1 MSLIKIAFAKHR
13 LRPNRRLGQNFLIDD
28 ALLERLARIACE
40 NSALPVL
47 EIGAGIGN
55 FSLHLARHCAK
66 LLVVEKDRSFEPA
79 LREALAAFPETEII
93 IDDFLNLD
101 LERRA
106 CGEKFNVVGNLPFY
120 ATSAIITRLID
131 YRAYVDRINITVQK
145 EVAQRLVAKPG
156 TKDYGRLTCLVQFYT
171 QPQIREIIPN
181 QAFFPVPEVD
191 AAFITLQVLPQ
202 PSVSVKS
209 GKSFPRLSKLYSA
222 TGEKPCSTAYCPQDG
237 TYRGRKS
244 RKLSSRAVC
253 HRWCG
258 GKRCT
263 WPLSQKLPM
272 RYFDICHG
280 NHSVPRLNR
289 SLCL

>member
-106 CGEKFNVVGNLPFY
+106 GGGKFNVVGNLPFY

-171 QPQIREIIPN
+171 QPQIREIISN

-191 AAFITLQVLPQ
+191 AAFVTLQVLPQ
-202 PSVSVKS
+202 PSVNVKS
-209 GKSFPRLSKLYSA
+209 DKVFFQVVKAIFSHRRKTLLNSLLSGGWSLSRQEFQKIIESCGLSPMVR
-222 TGEKPCSTAYCPQDG
+222 GEQLELRAMSILADSLFDH
-237 TYRGRKS
+237 S
-244 RKLSSRAVC
+244 RNA
-253 HRWCG
+253 
-258 GKRCT
+258 
-263 WPLSQKLPM
+263 
-272 RYFDICHG
+272 I
-280 NHSVPRLNR
+280 
-289 SLCL
+289 

>member
-209 GKSFPRLSKLYSA
+209 EKVFFQVVKAIFSHRRKTLLNSLLSAGWDLSRGEIQKIIESCGLSPMVRGETLHLAPVAKIADALLRYLPR
-222 TGEKPCSTAYCPQDG
+222 
-237 TYRGRKS
+237 
-244 RKLSSRAVC
+244 
-253 HRWCG
+253 
-258 GKRCT
+258 
-263 WPLSQKLPM
+263 
-272 RYFDICHG
+272 
-280 NHSVPRLNR
+280 
-289 SLCL
+289 

>member
-1 MSLIKIAFAKHR
+1 MSPIKIAFAKHR

-209 GKSFPRLSKLYSA
+209 EKVFFQVVKAIFSHRRKTLLNSLLSAGWDLSR
-222 TGEKPCSTAYCPQDG
+222 GEIQKIIESCGLSPMV
-237 TYRGRKS
+237 RGEQLELRAMSILADSLFDHS
-244 RKLSSRAVC
+244 RNA
-253 HRWCG
+253 
-258 GKRCT
+258 
-263 WPLSQKLPM
+263 
-272 RYFDICHG
+272 I
-280 NHSVPRLNR
+280 
-289 SLCL
+289 

>member
-1 MSLIKIAFAKHR
+1 MSPIKIAFAKHR

-106 CGEKFNVVGNLPFY
+106 GGGKFNVVGNLPFY

-171 QPQIREIIPN
+171 QPEIRQIIPN
-181 QAFFPVPEVD
+181 HAFFPVPEVD
-191 AAFITLQVLPQ
+191 AAFVTLQVLPQ

-209 GKSFPRLSKLYSA
+209 EKVFFQVVKAIFSHRRKTLLNSLLSGGWSLSRQEFQKIIESCGLSLMVR
-222 TGEKPCSTAYCPQDG
+222 GEQLELRTVGILADS
-237 TYRGRKS
+237 
-244 RKLSSRAVC
+244 L
-253 HRWCG
+253 
-258 GKRCT
+258 
-263 WPLSQKLPM
+263 
-272 RYFDICHG
+272 FDH
-280 NHSVPRLNR
+280 NR
-289 SLCL
+289 NNI

>member
-28 ALLERLARIACE
+28 ALLERLASIACE
-40 NSALPVL
+40 NSTLPVL

-55 FSLHLARHCAK
+55 FSIHLARHCAK
-66 LLVVEKDRSFEPA
+66 LLVVEKDRSFEPT
-79 LREALAAFPETEII
+79 LRETLAAFPETEII

-106 CGEKFNVVGNLPFY
+106 CGAKLNVVGNLPFY

-131 YRAYVDRINITVQK
+131 YRTYVDRISLTVQK

-171 QPQIREIIPN
+171 QPDIREIIPR

-191 AAFITLQVLPQ
+191 AAFVTLQVLPQ
-202 PSVSVKS
+202 PSVKVKS
-209 GKSFPRLSKLYSA
+209 EKMFFQVVKAIFSHRRKTLLNSLLSGGWNLSRQELQKIIESCGLRPMVR
-222 TGEKPCSTAYCPQDG
+222 GEQLGLQAMSILADSLFDH
-237 TYRGRKS
+237 S
-244 RKLSSRAVC
+244 RN
-253 HRWCG
+253 
-258 GKRCT
+258 T
-263 WPLSQKLPM
+263 
-272 RYFDICHG
+272 I
-280 NHSVPRLNR
+280 
-289 SLCL
+289 

>member
-40 NSALPVL
+40 NLTLPVL

-55 FSLHLARHCAK
+55 FSLHLARHCGK

-131 YRAYVDRINITVQK
+131 YRAYVGRISLTVQK

-171 QPQIREIIPN
+171 QPEIRQIIPN
-181 QAFFPVPEVD
+181 HAFFPVPEVD
-191 AAFITLQVLPQ
+191 AAFVTLQVLPR
-202 PSVSVKS
+202 PSVTVKS
-209 GKSFPRLSKLYSA
+209 EKVFFQVVKAIFSHRRKTLLNSLLSAGWDLSR
-222 TGEKPCSTAYCPQDG
+222 GEIQKIIESCGLSPMV
-237 TYRGRKS
+237 RGETLDLQA
-244 RKLSSRAVC
+244 LSSIA
-253 HRWCG
+253 
-258 GKRCT
+258 
-263 WPLSQKLPM
+263 
-272 RYFDICHG
+272 D
-280 NHSVPRLNR
+280 RLAA
-289 SLCL
+289 